1 MANQTMTIKPSPPR
15 QLVYIAGAG
24 HSGSTLLGM
33 ILSQHSRM
41 IGLGE
46 VHQVL
51 RESRFSGIAFTRK
64 KEALCSCGGRID
76 ECVFWG
82 EVARNIESASATS
95 YVERYRILLD
105 VFRRQFG
112 EDAIPVDLS
121 KGLEQL
127 MALSRSDLAVR
138 ICVIHLLKDVRA
150 FAISNLDRYR
160 KLKASGL
167 SATRGTR
174 GFLETFVRRFV
185 PFFFITWYRQNRR
198 IKEALERDKIE
209 TFQLGYEE
217 LCFAPERSMGMLCE
231 FLGKP
236 MEPAM
241 LSRLEAS
248 KSHILRG
255 NQMRH
260 RDDRRVIS
268 YDNRWLYRNEWTLSS
283 ALFRRIM
290 RFNAEEVYSHFRRSS
305 GPAGSGS
312 STP

>member
-1 MANQTMTIKPSPPR
+1 MTPKPSPSR

-33 ILSQHSRM
+33 VLSQHSRM

-51 RESRFSGIAFTRK
+51 RESKFSGIAFTRK
-64 KEALCSCGGRID
+64 MEARCSCGGRID

-82 EVARNIESASATS
+82 EVARTIESASASS

-105 VFRRQFG
+105 VFQRQFG
-112 EDAIPVDLS
+112 DDAIPVDLS

-127 MALSRSDLAVR
+127 MALSRSDLPVR

-150 FAISNLDRYR
+150 FAVSNVDRYR
-160 KLKASGL
+160 KLKSRGI

-174 GFLETFVRRFV
+174 GFLETFVRRFM
-185 PFFFITWYRQNRR
+185 PFFFITWYRQNKR
-198 IKEALERDKIE
+198 IKDALDREKIE
-209 TFQLGYEE
+209 RFQLGYEE
-217 LCFAPERSMGMLCE
+217 LCFAPERSVRMMCE

-236 MEPAM
+236 VEPAM
-241 LSRLEAS
+241 LSPLEAS

-255 NQMRH
+255 NAMRH

-268 YDNRWLYRNEWTLSS
+268 YDTRWLYRNEWTLSS

-290 RFNAEEVYSHFRRSS
+290 RFNAEEVYSHFRRNSR
-305 GPAGSGS
+305 PDKAGS